1 MTEIFSKSDDTIS
14 LKNIFIK
21 LFDWFKYIKT
31 KWLIIVTFSFL
42 GSVVGLLYAMKQPKT
57 YIAKLIFILEEG
69 KSSGSNLGGLAS
81 LAGQYGVD
89 FGNTSGGSVLTGD
102 NILLYFKS
110 PSLAKEVLL
119 STYKNNS
126 TIADEYIRVYGL
138 DKQWSK
144 NENFNS
150 FGKLYKNPDN
160 TRLGD
165 SLISIIINE
174 INDSQFTVGKVDKKA
189 SFIEVVANMKDETL
203 AKVYCERIVNRVVE
217 RYISIKTQRQ
227 KSTVDKLQK
236 RVDSITNLLNQ
247 RTYLSASIQNSSNTM
262 DLNPLYKTG
271 NTVKMETTMR
281 DKTMLGSIFASV
293 TQNLEIAKFT
303 LNQETPVIQIIDSPT
318 FPLKVQKVSKSKSA
332 IFSGFFFFFITIFCI
347 FLNRLYKG
355 IMN

>member
-1 MTEIFSKSDDTIS
+1 MTEIFSKSDETIP

-21 LFDWFKYIKT
+21 LFDWFSYIKK
-31 KWLIIVTFSFL
+31 KWLIIVLFSFL
-42 GSVVGLLYAMKQPKT
+42 GGVIGFLYAMKQPKT
-57 YIAKLIFILEEG
+57 FVAKLIFILEEG
-69 KSSGSNLGGLAS
+69 KNSGSNLGGLAS
-81 LAGQYGVD
+81 LAGQFGVD

-119 STYKNNS
+119 STYNKNS
-126 TIADEYIRVYGL
+126 TIADEYVRVYGL
-138 DKQWSK
+138 DKTWSK
-144 NENFNS
+144 NENVNFDSFN
-150 FGKLYKNPDN
+150 KLYKSSNR

-165 SLISIIINE
+165 SLINVIISE

-189 SFIEVVANMKDETL
+189 SFIEVIANMKDESL

-236 RVDSITNLLNQ
+236 RVDSITSLLNQ
-247 RTYLSASIQNSSNTM
+247 RTYISASMQNSTSIM

-281 DKTMLGSIFASV
+281 DKAMLGTIFASV

-318 FPLKVQKVSKSKSA
+318 YPLKVQKASKSKSA
-332 IFSGFFFFFITIFCI
+332 LFSAFFFFFFTIFCI
-347 FLNRLYKG
+347 FLIGYIKE
-355 IMN
+355 